1 MNRRRF
7 VKKIGLGAGA
17 CVAAVAG
24 LWAGKA
30 ERRSRPRMTTAT
42 EVAMGGEADAWRE
55 GAALE
60 AALPNA
66 IAADVGYH
74 PGPRFAPDGVSGR
87 NFARLCFGYNS
98 SEEIGEGIARLAAV
112 CESRGLLGG

>member
-60 AALPNA
+60 RAELDTETGVIYFN
-66 IAADVGYH
+66 ICRVYTSGQFVG
-74 PGPRFAPDGVSGR
+74 
-87 NFARLCFGYNS
+87 C
-98 SEEIGEGIARLAAV
+98 
-112 CESRGLLGG
+112 